1 MGARSGLFFE
11 YVRIFKIKKPAFFVL
26 ENVAS
31 MKNEDKDF
39 ISETLGVQPIKINSA
54 LLTAQNRNR
63 YYRTNIPNIGQPRDK

>member
-1 MGARSGLFFE
+1 M
-11 YVRIFKIKKPAFFVL
+11 L